1 MTMFGESHL
10 WHINRK
16 RFSNSLPKCR
26 TCLKY
31 FSRGRTKEEKP
42 DIVLIHIDSN
52 DTDFTQLRHN
62 TVENIGKDIINIDQ
76 KSRESRI
83 SEVIISSVLVK
94 NNIKITKFIRHLYYF
109 LRNSCLMNDFHFIS
123 NDNILRDFIFQDD
136 VHFNKDGTCILA
148 GHFVDFVSAINN
160 F

>member
-1 MTMFGESHL
+1 MFGESHL
-10 WHINRK
+10 WHISRK

-26 TCLKY
+26 TRLKY

-76 KSRESRI
+76 KCRESRV
-83 SEVIISSVLVK
+83 SKVIISSVLVK
-94 NNIKITKFIRHLYYF
+94 NNIKVTKFIRHLYYF
-109 LRNSCLMNDFHFIS
+109 LRNLCLMNDFYFIS
-123 NDNILRDFIFQDD
+123 NDNISRDFIFQDD
-136 VHFNKDGTCILA
+136 VHLNKDGTCILA
-148 GHFVDFVSAINN
+148 GYFVDFVSAINN